1 MSPAAGLLPWALFAA
16 PPLIPLAIVLLNA
29 LTWTRGRPGAAADPR
44 VSVLV
49 PARDEARTI
58 GANVEAV
65 LGAADGAPQVREM
78 IVCDD
83 GSTDGTGEVL
93 RGLMARFPRL
103 RVIHGRALP
112 PGWVGKPH
120 ACHQLVEAAQGEV
133 LLFLDADV
141 RLLPGGLDRLLG
153 ELDGVGG
160 GPPADLVT
168 AVPRQQTGSPF
179 EHLMLPLL
187 HLSYAAW
194 LPQALVPRTRDP
206 RVLAANGQVLAVRR
220 AADAAA
226 GGFSAVRGAVV
237 DDMAYCRRVKEAG
250 LRVVFA
256 DGHEI
261 ARCRMYE
268 DAPGVWA
275 GFSKNMY
282 EGIGGHPLALL
293 FVMALHIGC
302 FVTPYLAVAAGLLGA
317 PALLGPGLAGVGA
330 NLLLRA
336 VLGLRHGHRAGW
348 ALLHPVAVLAMMGIL
363 LNSWRWSVRRDI
375 RWRGRSYPGAA
386 GAAP

>member
-1 MSPAAGLLPWALFAA
+1 
-16 PPLIPLAIVLLNA
+16 
-29 LTWTRGRPGAAADPR
+29 
-44 VSVLV
+44 
-49 PARDEARTI
+49 
-58 GANVEAV
+58 
-65 LGAADGAPQVREM
+65 
-78 IVCDD
+78 
-83 GSTDGTGEVL
+83 
-93 RGLMARFPRL
+93 
-103 RVIHGRALP
+103 
-112 PGWVGKPH
+112 VGKPH

-386 GAAP
+386 GAAPSAPLRRRPRAARPSWCWHVLTATARSPAASTACTCAASRRPGPWRCPGPPSSRPPTSAGGTRCCCSCSTRPSAPSHTR